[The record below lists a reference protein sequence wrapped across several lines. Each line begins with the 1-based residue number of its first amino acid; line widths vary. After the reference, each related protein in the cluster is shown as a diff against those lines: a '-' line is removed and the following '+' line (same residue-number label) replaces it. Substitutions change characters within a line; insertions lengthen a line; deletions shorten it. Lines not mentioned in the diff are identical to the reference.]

1 MHTKYTVSVCW
12 VRTLSS
18 STIPFSNENN
28 IPRLQFQYQ
37 YHHCH
42 STISVSVSISLNGIP
57 RFRFQYQYQRIKSCD
72 INTPS
77 IPIPDRYCGFNYGI
91 LFGFNSIAHPCFQG
105 FRICINCYPIS
116 KNELARLNLLSEH
129 LGARFRVFCQISW
142 VEQWTFWGVCQF
154 LARNQ
159 CPRPFY
165 HKESTKLHWH
175 SYQKPL
181 LLLTYLIPYVNAS
194 SWKTQLI

>member
-1 MHTKYTVSVCW
+1 MVFILLYLAGQISTQNVTWKVAFLDKFAPNFSLILSKSASFQFFTK
-12 VRTLSS
+12 
-18 STIPFSNENN
+18 
-28 IPRLQFQYQ
+28 
-37 YHHCH
+37 
-42 STISVSVSISLNGIP
+42 
-57 RFRFQYQYQRIKSCD
+57 KKA
-72 INTPS
+72 
-77 IPIPDRYCGFNYGI
+77 FNPKKLLWEDI
-91 LFGFNSIAHPCFQG
+91 LFRIFQG
-105 FRICINCYPIS
+105 FRICINFYPIS

-129 LGARFRVFCQISW
+129 LGARFRVFCQISR

-165 HKESTKLHWH
+165 HKESTKLHRH

-194 SWKTQLI
+194 SWNTQLI

>member
-1 MHTKYTVSVCW
+1 MVFILLY
-12 VRTLSS
+12 LAGQI
-18 STIPFSNENN
+18 STQNVTWKVAFLDKFAPNFSL
-28 IPRLQFQYQ
+28 IFGKSASLQFFTKKKSFNPKKIATRA
-37 YHHCH
+37 H
-42 STISVSVSISLNGIP
+42 V
-57 RFRFQYQYQRIKSCD
+57 RIC
-72 INTPS
+72 
-77 IPIPDRYCGFNYGI
+77 
-91 LFGFNSIAHPCFQG
+91 QG
-105 FRICINCYPIS
+105 FRICINFYPIS

-129 LGARFRVFCQISW
+129 LGARFRVFCQISR

-194 SWKTQLI
+194 NWKTQLI

>member
-1 MHTKYTVSVCW
+1 MWLEKLHFWTNLLPTFPWFLANLLLFNFSPRKSHLIQKIATRAH
-12 VRTLSS
+12 VR
-18 STIPFSNENN
+18 I
-28 IPRLQFQYQ
+28 
-37 YHHCH
+37 C
-42 STISVSVSISLNGIP
+42 
-57 RFRFQYQYQRIKSCD
+57 
-72 INTPS
+72 
-77 IPIPDRYCGFNYGI
+77 
-91 LFGFNSIAHPCFQG
+91 QG
-105 FRICINCYPIS
+105 FRICINFYPIS

-129 LGARFRVFCQISW
+129 LGARFRVFCQISR

-165 HKESTKLHWH
+165 HKESTKLHRH

-194 SWKTQLI
+194 NWKTQLI